1 MTFSTYLEF
10 LNIVFTVLTF
20 SIIGNNGDVEEGVIL
35 KVLKQLSISKEDWLF
50 GIVGSGIVLAI
61 IQLFLLIS

>member
-35 KVLKQLSISKEDWLF
+35 KVLKQLSISKEDWLY